1 MNIVLLGA
9 PGAGKGTQGEILA
22 GKLGVPKIATGDMLR
37 TAVEGGTPLGKQ
49 AQAYQAQAYMEQG
62 ELVPDEV
69 ILGIVE
75 EKLASAD
82 AENGVIMDGF
92 PRTIAQAV
100 AIDELLSA
108 RGSRVHKVVI
118 FAVPDGELL
127 VRLLGRAV
135 EEGRADDTPETVRKR
150 LEVYRKETEPL
161 ISYYQKQSVVKS
173 IDATGTV
180 DEVAV
185 RVDEVIA
192 VS

>member
-37 TAVEGGTPLGKQ
+37 TAVKAGTPLGK
-49 AQAYQAQAYMEQG
+49 QAQAYMEQG

-82 AENGVIMDGF
+82 AESGVIMDGF

-108 RGSRVHKVVI
+108 RGSRVHKVVN

-135 EEGRADDTPETVRKR
+135 AEGRADETPETVRKR
-150 LEVYRKETEPL
+150 LEVDRKETEPL
-161 ISYYQKQSVVKS
+161 ISYYQKQNVVKS

>member
-37 TAVEGGTPLGKQ
+37 AAVKAGTPLGKR
-49 AQAYQAQAYMEQG
+49 AQTYMEQG

-75 EKLASAD
+75 ERLASAD
-82 AENGVIMDGF
+82 AESGVIMDGF

-108 RGSRVHKVVI
+108 RGSRVHKVVSL
-118 FAVPDGELL
+118 AVPDGELL

-135 EEGRADDTPETVRKR
+135 EEGRSDDTSETVRKR
-150 LEVYRKETEPL
+150 LAVYRKETEPL

-173 IDATGTV
+173 IDAMGTV
-180 DEVAV
+180 DQVAV

>member
-1 MNIVLLGA
+1 MADMNIVLLGA

-37 TAVEGGTPLGKQ
+37 TAVKTGTPLGK
-49 AQAYQAQAYMEQG
+49 QAQAYMEQG

-82 AENGVIMDGF
+82 AESGVIMDGF

-108 RGSRVHKVVI
+108 RGSRVHKVVN

-127 VRLLGRAV
+127 VRLLGRAAA
-135 EEGRADDTPETVRKR
+135 EGRADDTPETVRKR

-173 IDATGTV
+173 IDAMGTV